1 MEISRQASSK
11 AVLCYSNT
19 RLLNALLSKNNKK
32 KHTKCR
38 LRDPECQD
46 LSEQGVGV
54 GKAIGLPTSA
64 SAVSLLTQQPSIMG
78 LRACATPSPT
88 RRASDDH

>member
-32 KHTKCR
+32 NTKCR
-38 LRDPECQD
+38 LRDPESQD